1 MTPILLKAE
10 KLSVNFTTRTGF
22 FSTQPLRALTEVGFE
37 LDSGETLGIVGESGC
52 GKSTLARAIMRLIPP
67 TSGRAWLEGED
78 LAKLTPK
85 ALRERRRKMQM
96 IFQDPLASLNPRMT
110 AAEIVAE
117 PLRVF
122 APELSAGARRERALE
137 LMSRAGLPKSAAERY
152 PHEFSGG
159 QAQRI
164 GIARALVSSPKL
176 LVCDEPVSALDVS
189 VQAQILNLL
198 ADIRARR
205 KLGTLFISHDLSVVR
220 SLSERVMVLY
230 LGRVMEI
237 GEADA
242 MFRAPLHP
250 YTRGLLSSAPP
261 LDPDAARKWRPPVLT
276 GEPPS
281 PLNPPSGCVFRL
293 RCPHAKKQCAEKIPQ
308 LEDSGDGRQVACV
321 RWREI

>member
-10 KLSVNFTTRTGF
+10 NLTVAFSARVGF
-22 FSTQPLRALTEVGFE
+22 FASRPLRALTDASFALE
-37 LDSGETLGIVGESGC
+37 SGETLGIVGESGC
-52 GKSTLARAIMRLIPP
+52 GKSTLARAVLRLIPP
-67 TSGRAWLEGED
+67 TSGRVFLEGED
-78 LAKLTPK
+78 LAELPPE
-85 ALRERRRKMQM
+85 ALRRRRGKMQM

-117 PLRVF
+117 PLRAL
-122 APELSAGARRERALE
+122 APELPARRRRERALE
-137 LMSRAGLPKSAAERY
+137 LLSRVGLPGTAAGRY

-164 GIARALVSSPKL
+164 GIARALISSPKL

-205 KLGTLFISHDLSVVR
+205 ALGALFISHDLSVVR
-220 SLSERVMVLY
+220 SLSGRVMVLY
-230 LGRVMEI
+230 LGRVAEI
-237 GEADA
+237 GAADA
-242 MFRAPLHP
+242 LFRAPLHP

-261 LDPDAARKWRPPVLT
+261 LDPDAARRWSPPVLT

-293 RCPHAKKQCAEKIPQ
+293 RCPHAKKECAEKIPE
-308 LEDSGDGRQVACV
+308 LEDSGDGRQVACI

>member
-1 MTPILLKAE
+1 MTPPLLRVENLTVVFSA
-10 KLSVNFTTRTGF
+10 RAGF
-22 FSTQPLRALTEVGFE
+22 FASRPLRALTDARFIVET
-37 LDSGETLGIVGESGC
+37 GETLGIVGESGC
-52 GKSTLARAIMRLIPP
+52 GKSTLARAVLQLIPP
-67 TSGRAWLEGED
+67 TSGRVFLEGED
-78 LAKLTPK
+78 LAALPPD
-85 ALRERRRKMQM
+85 ALRMRRGKMQI

-117 PLRVF
+117 PLRAL
-122 APELSAGARRERALE
+122 APELSARERRERALE
-137 LMSRAGLPKSAAERY
+137 LLSRAGLPGTAAGRY

-198 ADIRARR
+198 AEIRARR
-205 KLGTLFISHDLSVVR
+205 ALGTIFISHDLSVVR

-230 LGRVMEI
+230 LGRVAEI
-237 GEADA
+237 GAADA
-242 MFRAPLHP
+242 LFRAPLHP
-250 YTRGLLSSAPP
+250 YTRGLLASAPP
-261 LDPDAARKWRPPVLT
+261 LDPDAAREWKPPVLT

-281 PLNPPSGCVFRL
+281 PLNPPSGCDLRR
-293 RCPHAKKQCAEKIPQ
+293 RCPHAKQQCAEKIPE
-308 LEDSGDGRQVACV
+308 LEDSGDGRQVACI